1 MNTLFTQLSI
11 IGLLFCCSVLNAQW
25 VQKQSLTGSSRSFS
39 NGFAIG
45 NKVYVAGGF
54 DGNSA
59 LQDFWEYDTGLNT
72 WTQKTDLT
80 MGFRSGAVSF
90 TIGNKGYLC
99 TGNNGFQ
106 YLNDLW
112 EYDAALNTW
121 TQKTSFPGD
130 PRDEAVGFVIGT
142 NAYVGTGQQFVVGPN
157 SSFTAVYSDFYEY
170 NSLTDTWTAKASI
183 PGTGRAYGVGISTSN
198 KGYAGLGGNDDQTT
212 SYTDFYEYDPVAD
225 TWTAK
230 ASYTGTGKAD
240 AGIFSIGTD
249 VYVLGGINFPSL
261 GLTSACKKYDAL
273 TNVWSNEPNYGGGNV
288 VAPICVN
295 SNGGIFT
302 GTGANSALSPRSDW
316 WKFAPATTSINENE
330 LAGIQIYPALFADQL
345 HISCGAYTGSC
356 TVKMFDA
363 AGKVIYTNTISTNGE
378 IIFNTNKFS
387 KGNYIVQLTDSKGKM
402 LKTEKVIKK

>member
-1 MNTLFTQLSI
+1 MKKLFTQLSI
-11 IGLLFCCSVLNAQW
+11 ICFLFCSSALHGQW
-25 VQKQSLTGSSRSFS
+25 AQKQALTGSVRSFS

-54 DGNSA
+54 DGSNA
-59 LQDFWEYDTGLNT
+59 LQDFWEYDAGLNT

-80 MGFRSGAVSF
+80 MGFRSGAVTF
-90 TIGNKGYLC
+90 TIGNKGYMC

-112 EYDAALNTW
+112 EYDATLNTW
-121 TQKTSFPGD
+121 TQKTNFPGD

-142 NAYVGTGQQFVVGPN
+142 NAYVGTGEQFVVGPN

-170 NSLTDTWTAKASI
+170 NSLTDTWAAKASI
-183 PGTGRAYGVGISTSN
+183 PGTGRAFAVGVSAGI
-198 KGYAGLGGNDDQTT
+198 KGYAGLGGNDDQSN

-230 ASYTGTGKAD
+230 TSYPGTGKAD

-249 VYVLGGINFPSL
+249 VYVLGGINFPNFSL
-261 GLTSACKKYDAL
+261 TAACKKYDAL
-273 TNVWSNEPNYGGGNV
+273 TDTWSTAPNYGGGSV

-295 SNGGIFT
+295 ANGEIFA
-302 GTGANSALSPRSDW
+302 GTGANSGLNPRSDW
-316 WKFAPATTSINENE
+316 WKFAPATTSIKENE
-330 LAGIQIYPALFADQL
+330 SAGVKIYPAFFADQL
-345 HISCGAYTGSC
+345 HINCGNYTGSW
-356 TVKMFDA
+356 TIKMYDA
-363 AGKVIYTNTISTNGE
+363 AGRVIYANTISTNRE
-378 IIFNTNKFS
+378 IVFSTSAFN

-402 LKTEKVIKK
+402 LKTEKVVKK